1 MYAAPGQHIDL
12 AAAER
17 VVGNRRLVI
26 GFLDGGTDLAAA
38 CHTLTNAAPD
48 TIAVLLSPKTDD
60 FDHYTCSRFPGAY
73 DANFGKSFVAESKI
87 ADGIGGFSKQPLNAV
102 KTIVVN
108 YDQLVRSSTI
118 PDGSRT
124 ITPSLPRYLIA
135 IAALAT
141 VIAGAAGLY
150 FAARRAAVA
159 TDSHH
164 IHRTESDDEKA
175 TLSSSA
181 AVLAQEII
189 DLDSQYARADQKG
202 PFARKYRQLAS
213 DYANLLPQLQRR
225 RPVAHASG
233 GATGPGA
240 EAAREVSP
248 RGPRAVSSSPTT
260 TGTTRAVSCGPG
272 GASERIRG
280 IRCSVS
286 RPQGCRKVSA
296 LSHHE
301 GAEALPRWTTKN

>member
-1 MYAAPGQHIDL
+1 MTRARRFLKSGFGLVTLACLVLAGWATWSAGVFDGPLARQLRSSPVYAAPGQHVDL

-38 CHTLTNAAPD
+38 CRTLSNAAPD

-87 ADGIGGFSKQPLNAV
+87 TNGIGGFSKQPLNAV

-108 YDQLVRSSTI
+108 YDQLVLSSTI

-124 ITPSLPRYLIA
+124 INPSLPRYLIA
-135 IAALAT
+135 IAALAA
-141 VIAGAAGLY
+141 VIAGAAALY
-150 FAARRAAVA
+150 FGARRAAVA
-159 TDSHH
+159 TEANR
-164 IHRTESDDEKA
+164 IRRVESDDEKA

-189 DLDSQYARADQKG
+189 NLDGRYAHAAPRG
-202 PFARKYRQLAS
+202 SFASKYRQLAS
-213 DYANLLPQLQRR
+213 DYANLLPQLDKDDSRLHTR
-225 RPVAHASG
+225 VEELLTRSRKL
-233 GATGPGA
+233 TG
-240 EAAREVSP
+240 
-248 RGPRAVSSSPTT
+248 
-260 TGTTRAVSCGPG
+260 
-272 GASERIRG
+272 
-280 IRCSVS
+280 
-286 RPQGCRKVSA
+286 K
-296 LSHHE
+296 
-301 GAEALPRWTTKN
+301 

>member
-1 MYAAPGQHIDL
+1 MTRVRRFLKSGFGIVTLACLVLAGWATWSAGVFDGPLARQLRSSPVYAAPGQHVDL

-26 GFLDGGTDLAAA
+26 GFLDGGTDLADA
-38 CHTLTNAAPD
+38 CHTLSNAAPD
-48 TIAVLLSPKTDD
+48 TIAVLLSPKADD
-60 FDHYTCSRFPGAY
+60 FGHYTCSRFPGAY

-87 ADGIGGFSKQPLNAV
+87 TDGIGGFSKQPLNAV

-135 IAALAT
+135 IAALAA

-150 FAARRAAVA
+150 FGARRAAVTTGA
-159 TDSHH
+159 HH
-164 IHRTESDDEKA
+164 IHRVESDDEKA

-189 DLDSQYARADQKG
+189 DLDGRYARADQSG
-202 PFARKYRQLAS
+202 SFARKYRQLAS
-213 DYANLLPQLQRR
+213 DYANLLPQLGKDDSRLR
-225 RPVAHASG
+225 TRVEELLARARKL
-233 GATGPGA
+233 TG
-240 EAAREVSP
+240 
-248 RGPRAVSSSPTT
+248 
-260 TGTTRAVSCGPG
+260 
-272 GASERIRG
+272 
-280 IRCSVS
+280 
-286 RPQGCRKVSA
+286 K
-296 LSHHE
+296 
-301 GAEALPRWTTKN
+301 